1 MRKRLTTELRT
12 TPDIQPTE
20 TLKEFSEKDERE
32 AELRRQ
38 NLSLLRQ
45 LDKAKHR
52 NDEIIAALRSAIEE
66 AASGLSIPC
75 VPPPTLKKTRH
86 TEEKAIVLVSDL
98 QLAKVTPTYNSEICE
113 RRMMAYA
120 DSILRVTEVQRS
132 DHPVNDARV
141 YFLGDI
147 LEGELIFPHQAHQI
161 DSGLFTQLM
170 VDGPR
175 ICINFLRRL
184 LTGFRQIHV
193 ACVPGNHGELGGPMR
208 RAYNPESNADRMLY
222 RHIQIALA
230 NEPRLSW
237 QIAYGRNESAW
248 YLVDHAFG
256 RESFGNFCFHGQQIP
271 NVASASV
278 GTIARRIWGYSS
290 GGIAEPFQNVFFGHH
305 HSPKYIPINRLEVFC
320 NGSTESTN
328 IYAQERFS
336 AIGQPIQLLVFQHP
350 EKNITA
356 QYWIKLE
363 KEPITAEQ
371 SFDLPKPEIYAPIP
385 YRGAR

>member
-141 YFLGDI
+141 YFLGDKFFAKVVQDY
-147 LEGELIFPHQAHQI
+147 GF
-161 DSGLFTQLM
+161 LFVLLAM
-170 VDGPR
+170 N
-175 ICINFLRRL
+175 IC
-184 LTGFRQIHV
+184 
-193 ACVPGNHGELGGPMR
+193 
-208 RAYNPESNADRMLY
+208 
-222 RHIQIALA
+222 
-230 NEPRLSW
+230 
-237 QIAYGRNESAW
+237 
-248 YLVDHAFG
+248 
-256 RESFGNFCFHGQQIP
+256 
-271 NVASASV
+271 
-278 GTIARRIWGYSS
+278 
-290 GGIAEPFQNVFFGHH
+290 
-305 HSPKYIPINRLEVFC
+305 
-320 NGSTESTN
+320 
-328 IYAQERFS
+328 
-336 AIGQPIQLLVFQHP
+336 
-350 EKNITA
+350 
-356 QYWIKLE
+356 
-363 KEPITAEQ
+363 
-371 SFDLPKPEIYAPIP
+371 
-385 YRGAR
+385 